1 MKYAWLVIGIFAARC
16 FTTAIAF
23 PPGDGDLWWQRLLGQ
38 QILRDHAVP
47 RTLGSEAFTAPYAPW
62 VPQEWLFGIAA
73 YLGRSG
79 IAWDVFAAACACAA
93 IAALAIACAQAV
105 RRGAS
110 PVAIAVC
117 SLFAS
122 ISLFESFGVRAQVVA
137 WPMLA
142 LFLFLL
148 DVDGPWC
155 FAAVAVAAIWSNW
168 HASAMLAPVLAAAS
182 AVGSAIDERGVGA
195 RTRRLAI
202 VTALSAVAICI
213 NPFGWDLP
221 HYALGLFNNPI
232 KSYITEWQVTSL
244 TDLSFTFGSL
254 PLMLIA
260 MALGTREGAGGEPND
275 HRARDLCLLAAFGFL
290 MLSAGRNINIFAI
303 VALPIVASALTRRI
317 AWFAR
322 PAEVAPNRLDR
333 IAAYALPAVALLLAL
348 GVSWQLAKKIPPATG
363 LANAPLAALAK
374 MPGDHDI
381 LCTDFAWCS
390 LALGVP
396 HERVFLDG
404 RADPYPRAVWDD
416 FVSVLRLDRDWNGML
431 DRRHV
436 NAIVV
441 ARDGQVDQALA
452 LVGGWHVA
460 YADKDYRVWLRSGLG
475 ARQARLEPVE
485 RRVTGT

>member
-23 PPGDGDLWWQRLLGQ
+23 PPGDGDLWWQRLLGA
-38 QILRDHAVP
+38 QILRTHAVP
-47 RTLGSEAFTAPYAPW
+47 RSLGSEAFTAPYAPW

-79 IAWDVFAAACACAA
+79 ASWDIFASTCAIAA

-155 FAAVAVAAIWSNW
+155 YAALAVAALWSNL
-168 HASAMLAPVLAAAS
+168 HASAMLAPILAAACTL
-182 AVGSAIDERGVGA
+182 GSALDEGKIGA
-195 RTRRLAI
+195 RTRRLAT
-202 VTALSAVAICI
+202 VAVFSVIAICL

-244 TDLSFTFGSL
+244 GDLSFAFGSL

-260 MALGTREGAGGEPND
+260 MALGTREGANGERSA
-275 HRARDLCLLAAFGFL
+275 HRWRDVCLLAAFGYL

-303 VALPIVASALTRRI
+303 AALPIVASALTRRV
-317 AWFAR
+317 AWFALPVER
-322 PAEVAPNRLDR
+322 PPSTIDR
-333 IAAYALPAVALLLAL
+333 IAAFGLPAVALVLAL
-348 GVSWQLAKKIPPATG
+348 VVSQQLVGKIPPATG
-363 LANAPLAALAK
+363 LASAPLAALAK
-374 MPGDHDI
+374 MPGEHDI

-396 HERVFLDG
+396 KQRVFLDG
-404 RADPYPRAVWDD
+404 RADPYPRDVWED
-416 FVSVLRLDRDWNGML
+416 FVSVLRLDHDWLGML

-436 NAIVV
+436 NALVV
-441 ARDGQVDQALA
+441 ARDGQVDQALE
-452 LVGGWHVA
+452 LVHGWHVA
-460 YADKDYRVWLRSGLG
+460 YADKEYRLWLRSGSG
-475 ARQARLEPVE
+475 SRQTGFEPVE
-485 RRVTGT
+485 RGVAGT